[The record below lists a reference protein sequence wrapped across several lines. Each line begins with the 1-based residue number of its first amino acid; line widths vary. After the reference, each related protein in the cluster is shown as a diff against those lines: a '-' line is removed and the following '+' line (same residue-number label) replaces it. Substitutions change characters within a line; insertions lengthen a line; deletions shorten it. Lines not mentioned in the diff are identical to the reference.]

1 MCVTAVI
8 WYWKGQCSGFQL
20 VSLTMLGHLRNSGE
34 QMGCNW
40 LSCQEI
46 LEIRLQVKSSGK
58 RAHLKILAW
67 NFYCLEVFLVE
78 TLNPDPVANSLLA
91 SL

>member
-8 WYWKGQCSGFQL
+8 VWYCKGQCDGFQL

-46 LEIRLQVKSSGK
+46 LEIRLQPSGE
-58 RAHLKILAW
+58 RAYLKILAW

-78 TLNPDPVANSLLA
+78 TLNPDPVANSL
-91 SL
+91 